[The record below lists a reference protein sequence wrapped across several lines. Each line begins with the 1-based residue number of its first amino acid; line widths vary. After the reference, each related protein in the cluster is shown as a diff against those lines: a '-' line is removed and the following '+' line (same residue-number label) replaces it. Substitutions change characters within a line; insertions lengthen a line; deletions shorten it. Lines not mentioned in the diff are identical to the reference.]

1 VSKEKKNRA
10 RPSRCKAGGLS
21 IAGRIGD
28 IAMIDKVLIFDT
40 TLRDGEQAPGASL
53 SVAEKLEIAHQLAV
67 LGVDIIE
74 AGFPVSSPTQFE
86 ATHRIAEEVAG
97 STICALARAHEKD
110 ITSAGN
116 AVAPAKRKRIHTF
129 IATSPIHMKHKLN
142 KTPAEVLKM
151 AVDAVTFAKSFTPDV
166 EFSPEDACRS
176 EMPFLIEILTAV
188 IEAGATTLNIP
199 DTVGYVLPYEYGRII
214 AELVSSV
221 PGINKVIVSTHCHND
236 LGQAV
241 ANSLAGVRNGARQ
254 VECSVNGLGER
265 AGNAALEEVVMAIH
279 TRPDFFV
286 GSALLTTDGSTMLTT
301 GKGGAFD
308 GAQGKAKPL
317 TTNIKTTQIYKTS
330 QLVSR
335 LTGFVVQPNKA
346 IVGANAFAH
355 ESGVHVDGVLKER
368 STYEIMTP
376 ETIGLSGSRM
386 VLGRH
391 TGRHGFADRCKKLG
405 YKLSKQELEIAYER
419 FLQVADKKKEVFD
432 EDLTAIIDDEIRA
445 VERTYDLQY
454 LKVLIETGNAPV
466 ATVKIKTKD
475 ETKEAQAEGDGPV
488 DAAYEAIKEATGYSP
503 KLENYSI
510 RAVTS
515 GKEALGEATVKI
527 KQDNRTYIGRGIST
541 DIIEASAKA
550 YIDAINRM
558 VARSGTDEEPSV
570 KVEL

>member
-1 VSKEKKNRA
+1 ME
-10 RPSRCKAGGLS
+10 
-21 IAGRIGD
+21 
-28 IAMIDKVLIFDT
+28 DKVIIFDT

-53 SVAEKLEIAHQLAV
+53 SVAEKLEIAQQLAV
-67 LGVDIIE
+67 LGVDVIE
-74 AGFPVSSPTQFE
+74 AGFPVSSPAQFE
-86 ATHRIAEEVAG
+86 ATRKIAEQVKG
-97 STICALARAHEKD
+97 PTICGLARATSED
-110 ITSAGN
+110 IESAGK
-116 AVAPAKRKRIHTF
+116 ALAPAKKRRIHTF

-151 AVDAVTFAKSFTPDV
+151 AVAAVRQAKSLTDDV

-199 DTVGYVLPYEYGRII
+199 DTVGYVLPYEYGQII
-214 AELVSSV
+214 AQLMAGV
-221 PGINKVIVSTHCHND
+221 PGIEKTIVSTHCHND

-254 VECSVNGLGER
+254 VECSINGLGER

-279 TRPDFFV
+279 TRPDFF
-286 GSALLTTDGSTMLTT
+286 GGSTILPSTTLRAGTT
-301 GKGGAFD
+301 GKGRT
-308 GAQGKAKPL
+308 KPL
-317 TTNIKTTQIYKTS
+317 TTNIKTTEIYRTS

-335 LTGFVVQPNKA
+335 LTGFVIQPNKA

-368 STYEIMTP
+368 KTYEIMTP
-376 ETIGLSGSRM
+376 ETIGLAGSRM

-391 TGRHGFADRCKKLG
+391 TGRHGFSERCKKLG
-405 YKLSKQELEIAYER
+405 YKLSKDEIEQAYQR
-419 FLQVADKKKEVFD
+419 FTQVADKKKEVFD
-432 EDLTAIIDDEIRA
+432 EDLVAIIDDEVRV
-445 VERTYDLQY
+445 VEHTFELEY
-454 LKVLIETGNAPV
+454 LKVLIETGNSPQAC
-466 ATVKIKTKD
+466 VKIKSKD
-475 ETKEAQAEGDGPV
+475 GIKEAKAEGDGPV
-488 DAAYEAIKEATGYSP
+488 DAAYNAIREATGFSP
-503 KLENYSI
+503 QLESYSI

-527 KQDNRTYIGRGIST
+527 RTDPSTSLGAGSRTFVGRGIST

-558 VARSGTDEEPSV
+558 VGRPGREEEPGV
-570 KVEL
+570 KAEL